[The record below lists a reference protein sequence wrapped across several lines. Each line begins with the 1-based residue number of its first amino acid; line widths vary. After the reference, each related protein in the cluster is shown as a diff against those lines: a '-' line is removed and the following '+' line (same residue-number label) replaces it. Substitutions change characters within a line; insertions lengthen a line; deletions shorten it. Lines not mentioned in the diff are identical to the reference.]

1 MVDPGAKKERASRS
15 RYASLLIDPS
25 EDIALSCHEQPDAL
39 IAIAM
44 SRAAHGVTE
53 GVESAFRLLSEAAI
67 RDRIPRDDPAVHEI
81 TEQLR
86 IRRHPMSWIP
96 LWPIDLE
103 QNLRTWRLNSNKGGS
118 IPVFEV
124 RTSRPVQGG
133 ATHLALVDHP
143 ITVARE
149 YQGLFDRLA
158 PTNFR
163 TEAWLGTCDRPI
175 DSDLAAANELLAR
188 IEAVLRRTRNQKP
201 QDDVFDIGEFRVNVE
216 ARTIAKNGAVV
227 ELTQKDFDLAVF
239 LFRNLGRLLSRGHI
253 LENVWGRSPNLNTRT
268 VDTHVSRLRSKLG
281 LVPENGWRLV
291 AIYQHGYRLEQLHKE
306 DAPAN
311 ASAQT
316 A

>member
-1 MVDPGAKKERASRS
+1 
-15 RYASLLIDPS
+15 
-25 EDIALSCHEQPDAL
+25 
-39 IAIAM
+39 M

-188 IEAVLRRTRNQKP
+188 IPAEDAESRSVEPSSIALISATDAVAAVLDPVVNGGAYNHGAGAAFGRLFGWRALASLVGAHEGLR
-201 QDDVFDIGEFRVNVE
+201 FDQV
-216 ARTIAKNGAVV
+216 A
-227 ELTQKDFDLAVF
+227 LAVRDSKWLWLPTTSHWF
-239 LFRNLGRLLSRGHI
+239 YQVAWDGFVGCIGPTR
-253 LENVWGRSPNLNTRT
+253 RSLAGLAWT
-268 VDTHVSRLRSKLG
+268 DT
-281 LVPENGWRLV
+281 
-291 AIYQHGYRLEQLHKE
+291 
-306 DAPAN
+306 D
-311 ASAQT
+311 
-316 A
+316 